1 MKASK
6 LISLAKKAGKSAR
19 SLSVALGRDFSYLGS
34 MARRDAELDDAI
46 VERAKAILRGDE
58 VPSWPYQSKP
68 ISGERVSSAIQA
80 VGGVDA
86 IIDQLGVSR
95 ATVYK
100 WSKGDSS
107 PRDEATA
114 RRLAELTNVSVDFL
128 YGYGKAPKV
137 EPGVDA
143 KVGAKASDSVND
155 SLKTPQRLVNV
166 TLTAKAYEALK
177 NILDLIDAGHVV
189 REL

>member
-86 IIDQLGVSR
+86 IIEQLGVSR

-100 WSKGDSS
+100 WSKGASS

-114 RRLAELTNVSVDFL
+114 RKLAESTNVSVDFL
-128 YGYGKAPKV
+128 YGFGKDTPEKKPAPNVSKT
-137 EPGVDA
+137 
-143 KVGAKASDSVND
+143 VNE
-155 SLKTPQRLVNV
+155 SPQSGQRLVNV
-166 TLTAKAYEALK
+166 TLTAKAYEAVK
-177 NILDLIDAGHVV
+177 NILELIDAGHVV